1 MASLLANFE
10 TNSLVKLALDRVT
23 TPLVGM
29 GTIAALAVA
38 AGLAFRIVRKVAS
51 WRRSMRQFK
60 LARIR
65 LRISGC

>member
-38 AGLAFRIVRKVAS
+38 AGLAFRIVLNYITYA
-51 WRRSMRQFK
+51 
-60 LARIR
+60 LTH
-65 LRISGC
+65 